1 MAYIKR
7 NHAGDIIAIAETP
20 FDDSYEQLPIDS
32 AELIQYL
39 VDSSSSDE
47 AKTALSGSDYALI
60 RVIEDVVNT
69 LVERN
74 IILFTDL
81 PPAAQEKLSS
91 RQKVRGHMNDL
102 NNLISDD
109 DEGMF

>member
-7 NHAGDIIAIAETP
+7 NHAGNIIALAETP
-20 FDDSYEQLPIDS
+20 FENSDEQLPIDS
-32 AELIQYL
+32 PELIQYL
-39 VDSSSSDE
+39 IDSSSSDE
-47 AKTALSGSDYALI
+47 AKTALSGSDYTLI
-60 RVIEDVVNT
+60 RVIEDIVNT

-81 PPAAQEKLSS
+81 PQAAQEKLSS
-91 RQKVRGHMNDL
+91 RQKVRGHLNNL

-109 DEGMF
+109 EGMF